1 MAALLSTQSKKKK
14 TKLKKREK
22 EKRNGFGGLHFSIS
36 SHPEKVRIE
45 DANTTYKM
53 TWWVMALYRQ
63 HKYAEKKHA
72 EITSVTVQIH
82 LCMSLVQN
90 I

>member
-1 MAALLSTQSKKKK
+1 
-14 TKLKKREK
+14 
-22 EKRNGFGGLHFSIS
+22 
-36 SHPEKVRIE
+36 
-45 DANTTYKM
+45 
-53 TWWVMALYRQ
+53 MALYQQ

>member
-1 MAALLSTQSKKKK
+1 MCMHCCNYLNNNNGKKDVMAALLSTQSKK
-14 TKLKKREK
+14 TKPKKREK

-53 TWWVMALYRQ
+53 T
-63 HKYAEKKHA
+63 
-72 EITSVTVQIH
+72 
-82 LCMSLVQN
+82 
-90 I
+90 